1 MKYKKIVI
9 IIFLCLIFIGI
20 IGIYLVMHRQ
30 ISNRIVIITQD
41 GKELYRIA
49 MDNIDEPYVIE
60 IRGKNGELNNVF
72 ISKEKV
78 QMEHANCPDE
88 LCVKQ
93 GAISDSVLPIVCLP
107 NKVYIQI
114 VDGND
119 YETEDLDAKVS

>member
-1 MKYKKIVI
+1 MKHKKIVI
-9 IIFLCLIFIGI
+9 SVFICLILIGI
-20 IGIYLVMHRQ
+20 IGSYLVMHKQ
-30 ISNRIVIITQD
+30 ISDRNVIITQN

-49 MDNIDEPYVIE
+49 MDSVDEPYVIE
-60 IRGKNGELNNVF
+60 IRGENGEVNNVL

-78 QMEHANCPDE
+78 QVEYASCPDG

-93 GAISDSVLPIVCLP
+93 GAISDGVLPIVCLP

-119 YETEDLDAKVS
+119 CETEDLDAKVG